1 MSRENDRKAKTE
13 RVVLLCIFILALAGL
28 YAGWKLFWFLTDD
41 AYIAF
46 RYVSNSWLGHGYVW
60 NAAPFLPVEGYT
72 SFLWVV
78 LLDITWRLTGIEPPD
93 SANGIALFFSYLTLL
108 ASALILYRLNW
119 SSRLKASRITF
130 VAGLIVFLLANR
142 SFLAWSSSGLETA
155 MFCFLVTAW
164 ILIFISKFD
173 EKKQI
178 FLGSLA
184 AACLALTR
192 PDGLLYCLAT
202 IVFVG
207 LFTLRAGNRKDAIH
221 LALCAVPLLVVVLHG
236 CWRHAF
242 YGSLLPNTYYAKV
255 VEPWP
260 QSGARYA
267 LSFVLEYALWFVVAV
282 LAWYFMTRLA
292 SITRQPQKTDA
303 SLLTWASAVV
313 NGRNAEVIG
322 ATASLLIHVLYYT
335 LIVGGDHF
343 EYRVYNHIIPFCFIA
358 LIWGLN
364 RLPLSRR
371 VAFVIMSTF
380 ILLSLPVQWTQ
391 WALAK
396 ELKTRR
402 DTHVMIAP
410 IAQAWPSPMRWY
422 AELFDNLQSWLILHH
437 VGMRHQEHKVFWKY
451 QALIFP
457 SRQEGS
463 GIPPDGYPTFLAPAV
478 GVPGWVMPHVNILD
492 THGLNDYVIARTPV
506 PVGRVR
512 LMAHSRQAP
521 PGYLEG
527 FRPNVS
533 LTREGLVVS
542 KREPPL
548 TKQDIIQFE
557 TYWREQGR
565 NHVEVEN

>member
-1 MSRENDRKAKTE
+1 MSREDDRKAKTE
-13 RVVLLCIFILALAGL
+13 IVILLWIFVLALAGL

-60 NAAPFLPVEGYT
+60 NAAPFQPVEGYT

-78 LLDITWRLTGIEPPD
+78 LLDIAWRLTGLEPPD
-93 SANGIALFFSYLTLL
+93 SANGIAFFFSYLTLL

-119 SSRLKASRITF
+119 SSSLKASRSAF
-130 VAGLIVFLLANR
+130 VAGLIVFLLVNR

-164 ILIFISKFD
+164 ILVFVSEIE
-173 EKKQI
+173 EKNQI
-178 FLGSLA
+178 FLGSLT

-202 IVFVG
+202 VAFVG
-207 LFTLRAGNRKDAIH
+207 LSALRAGKRRDAIR
-221 LALCAVPLLVVVLHG
+221 LVLCAVPLLIVVLHG
-236 CWRHAF
+236 CWRYAF

-267 LSFVLEYALWFVVAV
+267 LSFILEYAMWSVFAV
-282 LAWYFMTRLA
+282 LVWCFVARLA
-292 SITRQPQKTDA
+292 SIIRQPQKTDTV
-303 SLLTWASAVV
+303 LLTWARAVFE
-313 NGRNAEVIG
+313 GRNTAVIG
-322 ATASLLIHVLYYT
+322 ATVTLLIHVLYYT

-358 LIWGLN
+358 LIWGFN
-364 RLPLSRR
+364 RLRLSRG
-371 VAFVIMSTF
+371 VALVMMSAF

-402 DTHVMIAP
+402 DTHVMIVP
-410 IAQAWPSPMRWY
+410 IAQAWPSPVRWY

-437 VGMRHQEHKVFWKY
+437 VGMRHQEHKIFWKY
-451 QALIFP
+451 QVLIFP
-457 SRQEGS
+457 SREEGS
-463 GIPPDGYPTFLAPAV
+463 GIPPDGYPAFLAPAV
-478 GVPGWVMPHVNILD
+478 GVPGWAMPHVNILD

-506 PVGRVR
+506 PDEKVR

-521 PGYLEG
+521 PGYLES

-533 LTREGLVVS
+533 LTREGLTLS
-542 KREPPL
+542 ERKPPL
-548 TKQDIIQFE
+548 SAQEIIKLE
-557 TYWREQGR
+557 THWREQGKNR
-565 NHVEVEN
+565 VGAR